1 MRTKPT
7 YRTSKALTGPTLC
20 RSSLPARLLHR
31 EIAIDH
37 SRDLPGHL
45 RLGPSDASR
54 WRWQKDG
61 YYERASD
68 TGMDDQ
74 LQGIVDTIAE
84 LAWSAGPDGA
94 ADFFNQRRLPSL
106 RHS

>member
-7 YRTSKALTGPTLC
+7 YRTSEALTGPTLC
-20 RSSLPARLLHR
+20 RSSLQLGCCTGK
-31 EIAIDH
+31 
-37 SRDLPGHL
+37 SRSTILRIFQVTFDLAPVTPVAG
-45 RLGPSDASR
+45 
-54 WRWQKDG
+54 DG
-61 YYERASD
+61 RGMDIMSAASD

-74 LQGIVDTIAE
+74 LQGVVDAIPE